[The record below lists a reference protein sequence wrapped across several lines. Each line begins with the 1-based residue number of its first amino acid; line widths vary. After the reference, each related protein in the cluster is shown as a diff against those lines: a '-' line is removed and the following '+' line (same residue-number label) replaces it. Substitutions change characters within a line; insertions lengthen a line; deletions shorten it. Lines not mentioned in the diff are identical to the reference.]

1 MVLLPLAPHP
11 QGERE
16 AMALH
21 QLEVMVVAVI
31 GAIATEVREDMMV
44 VVTEVVK
51 TEEVEKTVAEM
62 TEDVMTVVMEV
73 VVVVGPEGA
82 MEDSTVAAEVVLI
95 KVDTTE
101 DPAVE
106 AAGIEDQDGMTSLSR
121 KIPSS
126 SLECH
131 LL

>member
-82 MEDSTVAAEVVLI
+82 MEDSMAAEVVLI